1 MGPMRVLF
9 ATTGGAGHFGPL
21 VPFASACVRSGGP
34 LAASVRVERWI
45 DQPAVMRQA
54 AVMVGHGGAGSVLG
68 ALAAGVPM
76 ALIPLFADQ
85 PLNARRIA
93 ELAAGVALEGGTTA
107 TPALAAVVPEL
118 VSNPGYH

>member
-1 MGPMRVLF
+1 
-9 ATTGGAGHFGPL
+9 
-21 VPFASACVRSGGP
+21 
-34 LAASVRVERWI
+34 
-45 DQPAVMRQA
+45 
-54 AVMVGHGGAGSVLG
+54 MVGHGGAGSVLG

-118 VSNPGYH
+118 LSNPGYHAAARRIADEIANLPAIHEAVGALGTLTARS